1 MFEMFDRAS
10 TLLAGNDYV
19 VSLIEDEEPVALA
32 ASIPGKMAS
41 TPLFNATVITMLIIA
56 LIVGMVFYF
65 IQCRQ
70 MQIRIG
76 ALRAEAHVRRGSYNN
91 WSIKSL
97 KEECARLEYLA
108 SAKMCSDTM

>member
-1 MFEMFDRAS
+1 MVEMFDRVS
-10 TLLAGNDYV
+10 TLLSGNDYV
-19 VSLIEDEEPVALA
+19 VSFIEEDEQVALA
-32 ASIPGKMAS
+32 ASIPGKISS

-56 LIVGMVFYF
+56 LLVGVTFYF

-70 MQIRIG
+70 MQLRIG
-76 ALRAEAHVRRGSYNN
+76 ALRAQANTRRGSYNN

-108 SAKMCSDTM
+108 SAKICSDTM